1 MSRPQKCRRV
11 CTLPR
16 CGGFRPME
24 DAPWSGTVT
33 LGVDEYEVIRLIDL
47 EGLTQ
52 EQCAVHMEV
61 ARTTVTGI
69 YLSARRKLAQ
79 ALVERKAL
87 AVEGGH
93 YRLCDGG
100 ECRRRGHGCPKKQ
113 KFEAFHRENRSDL

>member
-52 EQCAVHMEV
+52 EQCAVQMEV

-87 AVEGGH
+87 AVEGGALPPV
-93 YRLCDGG
+93 RRWRMSPPGARMPQKAEIGG
-100 ECRRRGHGCPKKQ
+100 V
-113 KFEAFHRENRSDL
+113 SS

>member
-1 MSRPQKCRRV
+1 MSRSPTCRRV

-52 EQCAVHMEV
+52 EQCAVQMEV

-113 KFEAFHRENRSDL
+113 KLEAFHRENRSDL

>member
-1 MSRPQKCRRV
+1 MSRPPKCRRV

-52 EQCAVHMEV
+52 EQRAAQMAV

-87 AVEGGH
+87 AVAGGH

-100 ECRRRGHGCPKKQ
+100 ECRRRGHECPKKQ
-113 KFEAFHRENRSDL
+113 KLEAFHRENRSDL

>member
-1 MSRPQKCRRV
+1 
-11 CTLPR
+11 
-16 CGGFRPME
+16 ME

-52 EQCAVHMEV
+52 EQCAVQMEV

-113 KFEAFHRENRSDL
+113 KLEAFHRENRSDL

>member
-1 MSRPQKCRRV
+1 MSRPPKCRRV

-52 EQCAVHMEV
+52 EQCAAQME
-61 ARTTVTGI
+61 
-69 YLSARRKLAQ
+69 
-79 ALVERKAL
+79 VERKAL
-87 AVEGGH
+87 AVAGGH

-100 ECRRRGHGCPKKQ
+100 ECRRRGHECPKKQ
-113 KFEAFHRENRSDL
+113 KLEAFHRENRSDL

>member
-52 EQCAVHMEV
+52 EQCAVQMEV

-79 ALVERKAL
+79 AWWSARRWRWRGALPPVRRWRMSPPGARMPQKA
-87 AVEGGH
+87 EIGGV
-93 YRLCDGG
+93 
-100 ECRRRGHGCPKKQ
+100 
-113 KFEAFHRENRSDL
+113 SS

>member
-33 LGVDEYEVIRLIDL
+33 LGVE
-47 EGLTQ
+47 
-52 EQCAVHMEV
+52 CAVQMEV

-113 KFEAFHRENRSDL
+113 KLEAFHRENRSDL

>member
-52 EQCAVHMEV
+52 EQCAVQMEV

-69 YLSARRKLAQ
+69 YLSARR
-79 ALVERKAL
+79 
-87 AVEGGH
+87 
-93 YRLCDGG
+93 
-100 ECRRRGHGCPKKQ
+100 
-113 KFEAFHRENRSDL
+113 

>member
-52 EQCAVHMEV
+52 EQCAVQMEV

-69 YLSARRKLAQ
+69 YLSARRNLAQ
-79 ALVERKAL
+79 ALVERNAL

-100 ECRRRGHGCPKKQ
+100 ECRRRVHGCTKKQ
-113 KFEAFHRENRSDL
+113 KLEAFHRENRSDL

>member
-24 DAPWSGTVT
+24 DGPWSGTVT

-52 EQCAVHMEV
+52 EQCAVQMEV

-113 KFEAFHRENRSDL
+113 KLEAFHRENRSDL

>member
-1 MSRPQKCRRV
+1 MSRPPKCRRV

-47 EGLTQ
+47 EGLAA
-52 EQCAVHMEV
+52 EGLLDA
-61 ARTTVTGI
+61 
-69 YLSARRKLAQ
+69 SD
-79 ALVERKAL
+79 L
-87 AVEGGH
+87 AVAGGH

-100 ECRRRGHGCPKKQ
+100 ECRRRGHECPKKQ
-113 KFEAFHRENRSDL
+113 KLEAFHRENRSDL

>member
-1 MSRPQKCRRV
+1 MS
-11 CTLPR
+11 
-16 CGGFRPME
+16 
-24 DAPWSGTVT
+24 
-33 LGVDEYEVIRLIDL
+33 
-47 EGLTQ
+47 
-52 EQCAVHMEV
+52 V
-61 ARTTVTGI
+61 ARATVTGI

-113 KFEAFHRENRSDL
+113 KLEAFHRENRSDL